1 MMNAYTYESAKELS
15 LKYFEGDSLAA
26 DVYLTKYALRNKEN
40 LILEPTPAYMH
51 MRIAKEFARVEQ
63 KFASPLSLKEIFKLL
78 SDVDHL
84 SDEEIAAASEDELIQ
99 ASRGFGR
106 IIPQGSPLS
115 GIGNHDQIQSLSN
128 CFVIDS
134 PHDSYGGILKT
145 DQEEA
150 QIMKRRG
157 GVGFDI
163 SNIRPKGMP
172 TSNAARTTTGIG
184 TFMERFSNTC
194 REVGQDGRRGA
205 LMLTISCFEG
215 SVRVLTEEGWL
226 RVDEVVD
233 GRYGGKVW
241 THEGWKEIEAYQRFE
256 NRDVFIV
263 ESEDGKSIAT
273 TIDHE
278 FMVKNNTSGE
288 EYLKPLGQIDGD
300 VEELIVYNAVYPHTE
315 LVKAYTKISSI
326 IEAGTTTVY
335 DFTVKDTHRILANGF
350 YTSNCNHPEIDTF
363 INIKRDKSKVTG
375 ANISVRYSDEFMRA
389 VKSDSEYVLRWPVD
403 ASPENAKYT
412 RTVKAKEIW
421 RQMTDAAWYSAEPGV
436 LFWDTVLRNT
446 PAEIYANKGFGTTS
460 TNPCLT
466 GDTLVSVADG
476 RGSVPIKQLAEEGL
490 DVPVYARAD
499 DGKIVI
505 KTMRNPRITGYNIPV
520 YEVTIEGGHK
530 FKATANH
537 KLLTTSGQYKEVKDL
552 VTGDAL
558 EISKRVNRRLV
569 EIGQSIRKS
578 NNRNNYVVLENN
590 YSGRSE
596 HRMIY
601 EYHHGQI
608 ANNHVIHHV
617 DFNSQNNAIENLQS
631 MSHADHIELHRRNML
646 GDKNPMRRAQSE
658 WSEEKWSEY
667 RSNMSEACSGLKNG
681 NAYDNVTNEEL
692 FAAAVECCRINK
704 HRVSG
709 QTWSKFASEK
719 NYPSFLV
726 DCRIE
731 PYKSFQEWITA
742 AALLAGVDDLIIAC
756 EPRVAKTYQKA
767 LKQGYEAKIEGSET
781 FVKKICEGC
790 KQEFWKRYDC
800 REGAYCSVDCAN
812 DYLNSNVEIHAQRT
826 ESVRT
831 TYSQKAEVTR
841 AKQLDAYTQL
851 RFSLGRDPLLKE
863 WITACK
869 NNKTSFRLSTTFGFK
884 SWPDLKEHA
893 ALHNHRVVSVEYAG
907 TEDVYNGTVD
917 DVHNFYFGNFE
928 EQNNEQIQLLSK
940 NCGEIVLSPGDSC
953 RLLVIDLSKF
963 VSSPFVAPEFMIG
976 EYAKTVR
983 FAQRLMDDLVEL
995 EIESV
1000 DKILAKIQD
1009 DPEDEDVK
1017 SIEHKLW
1024 TKIRIAATDGR
1035 RTGTGLTAVGDCLAM
1050 LNVRYGSDESLKLVE
1065 DFYQLLA
1072 ENAYK
1077 ATIELAKDRGA
1088 FPAYEYE
1095 LEKDHHFIKR
1105 VVESCGPETVEM
1117 YKKYGRRNIA
1127 LTTTAPVGSVSA
1139 VLRTSS
1145 GIEPVFQPVYK
1156 RRRKINPGD
1165 AVTKVDFIDDMG
1177 DKWQEYDVYH
1187 EGVKKWMSITGQTDV
1202 TKSPYFGADSA
1213 SVDWDTGVQIQ
1224 AKAQKWICHAISR
1237 TANFPKS
1244 AKHSEISDVYFKAWE
1259 SGCKGFTVYRE
1270 GARSGV
1276 LLTNNEFKSWF
1287 DGVENS
1293 EVQEMIDV
1301 YDLNNANMPSAHA
1314 DFIQVARDELAKR
1327 SGTYDNR
1334 PVSILD
1340 SHSPKRP
1347 KELECDIHRV
1357 NVAGEIYLVL
1367 VGLLGK
1373 KPYEIFAGLSQHV
1386 EIPKKI
1392 KKGYLV
1398 KNGKKDGIV
1407 TYNLIIRL
1415 NDEDDLTF
1423 RDIVNLFDNPVYGAL
1438 TRTISLALRHG
1449 VAVNYIAEQLK
1460 KDKHSDITSFSS
1472 SIARVLSKGYIA
1484 DGTKS
1489 FAEKKCESCGAATL
1503 VYQQGCVSC
1512 ASCGY
1517 SKC

>member
-1 MMNAYTYESAKELS
+1 MNAYTYESAKELS

-84 SDEEIAAASEDELIQ
+84 SDEEIEAASEDELIQ

-226 RVDEVVD
+226 RVDEVVE

-446 PAEIYANKGFGTTS
+446 PADAYKTKGFNTIS
-460 TNPCLT
+460 TNPC
-466 GDTLVSVADG
+466 
-476 RGSVPIKQLAEEGL
+476 AE
-490 DVPVYARAD
+490 
-499 DGKIVI
+499 
-505 KTMRNPRITGYNIPV
+505 
-520 YEVTIEGGHK
+520 
-530 FKATANH
+530 
-537 KLLTTSGQYKEVKDL
+537 LLL
-552 VTGDAL
+552 
-558 EISKRVNRRLV
+558 
-569 EIGQSIRKS
+569 
-578 NNRNNYVVLENN
+578 
-590 YSGRSE
+590 
-596 HRMIY
+596 
-601 EYHHGQI
+601 
-608 ANNHVIHHV
+608 
-617 DFNSQNNAIENLQS
+617 SQN
-631 MSHADHIELHRRNML
+631 
-646 GDKNPMRRAQSE
+646 
-658 WSEEKWSEY
+658 
-667 RSNMSEACSGLKNG
+667 
-681 NAYDNVTNEEL
+681 
-692 FAAAVECCRINK
+692 
-704 HRVSG
+704 
-709 QTWSKFASEK
+709 
-719 NYPSFLV
+719 
-726 DCRIE
+726 
-731 PYKSFQEWITA
+731 
-742 AALLAGVDDLIIAC
+742 
-756 EPRVAKTYQKA
+756 
-767 LKQGYEAKIEGSET
+767 
-781 FVKKICEGC
+781 
-790 KQEFWKRYDC
+790 
-800 REGAYCSVDCAN
+800 
-812 DYLNSNVEIHAQRT
+812 
-826 ESVRT
+826 
-831 TYSQKAEVTR
+831 
-841 AKQLDAYTQL
+841 
-851 RFSLGRDPLLKE
+851 
-863 WITACK
+863 
-869 NNKTSFRLSTTFGFK
+869 
-884 SWPDLKEHA
+884 
-893 ALHNHRVVSVEYAG
+893 
-907 TEDVYNGTVD
+907 
-917 DVHNFYFGNFE
+917 
-928 EQNNEQIQLLSK
+928 
-940 NCGEIVLSPGDSC
+940 DSC
-953 RLLVIDLSKF
+953 RLLVVDLSKF
-963 VSSPFVAPEFMIG
+963 VSSPFVSPEFMIG

-1009 DPEDEDVK
+1009 DPEDYDVK
-1017 SIEHKLW
+1017 SVEYKLW
-1024 TKIRIAATDGR
+1024 TKIRTAATDGR

-1088 FPAYEYE
+1088 FPAYDYE
-1095 LEKDHHFIKR
+1095 LEKDHDFIKR
-1105 VVESCGPETVEM
+1105 VITSCGHETIEM
-1117 YKKYGRRNIA
+1117 YKQYGRRNIA

-1145 GIEPVFQPVYK
+1145 GIEPVFQPIYK

-1165 AVTKVDFIDDMG
+1165 AITKVDFIDDLG

-1213 SVDWDTGVQIQ
+1213 SVNWDTGVQIQ

-1244 AKHSEISDVYFKAWE
+1244 AKHSEISDVYLNAWE

-1293 EVQEMIDV
+1293 EIQEMIDV
-1301 YDLNNANMPSAHA
+1301 YDLNNENMPSAHA
-1314 DFIQVARDELAKR
+1314 DFIQIARDELAKR